1 MGRPFLVGDEI
12 RMAPA
17 QVREGWCAVD
27 LDPRTDHLDV
37 VTRMLLAGYWTDLGR
52 AKHASVGA
60 FAKVALQLLGLGAPP
75 EILARAHAAMG
86 DELRHA
92 RFAFALASAF
102 RAAPLAPG
110 ALPVGGAVGEI
121 DPAEVTAELV
131 RAGCTAATVASMEAR
146 ELLERVTDPAVR
158 FVVGEIARD
167 TSDHVVLSWR
177 TLQWMCDEHADHAVA
192 AIRGEVD
199 HVEAELERRR
209 SEPPSFPQRDE
220 GLLRAGYVSARVRA
234 DLSRA
239 ALERVLFG
247 LRALVDKALPTA
259 DEAERAT
266 LV

>member
-92 RFAFALASAF
+92 RFALDRKS
-102 RAAPLAPG
+102 
-110 ALPVGGAVGEI
+110 
-121 DPAEVTAELV
+121 
-131 RAGCTAATVASMEAR
+131 
-146 ELLERVTDPAVR
+146 
-158 FVVGEIARD
+158 VV
-167 TSDHVVLSWR
+167 
-177 TLQWMCDEHADHAVA
+177 
-192 AIRGEVD
+192 
-199 HVEAELERRR
+199 
-209 SEPPSFPQRDE
+209 
-220 GLLRAGYVSARVRA
+220 
-234 DLSRA
+234 
-239 ALERVLFG
+239 
-247 LRALVDKALPTA
+247 
-259 DEAERAT
+259 
-266 LV
+266 